1 MFSRDEMLT
10 IPNSQHSYPITA
22 THTNYPPLSRHYV
35 GGYVTWQEEKADL
48 EPLRQTSEVL
58 ISAEPN
64 DVCVVILMKKVI

>member
-1 MFSRDEMLT
+1 MFPRDEMLT

-48 EPLRQTSEVL
+48 EPLRPTSL
-58 ISAEPN
+58 
-64 DVCVVILMKKVI
+64 